1 MWTLPPAV
9 MGGSC
14 QCGDSDRKCILS
26 YSIITLT
33 LESEATNS
41 IRSSVHIGN
50 YFFLIHSFVPY
61 ILLVQRFCPKVQK
74 LVSISPNSGQLRLK
88 CLSKSP
94 VSTACERIINNDTP
108 VL

>member
-1 MWTLPPAV
+1 MWTLPPV
-9 MGGSC
+9 VVGSC

-33 LESEATNS
+33 LESEATNF

-50 YFFLIHSFVPY
+50 YFFLIHPFVPY
-61 ILLVQRFCPKVQK
+61 ILIVQRFCPKAQK
-74 LVSISPNSGQLRLK
+74 LVSMSPNSGQPRVK

-94 VSTACERIINNDTP
+94 ASTACESIINSDTP
-108 VL
+108 IL